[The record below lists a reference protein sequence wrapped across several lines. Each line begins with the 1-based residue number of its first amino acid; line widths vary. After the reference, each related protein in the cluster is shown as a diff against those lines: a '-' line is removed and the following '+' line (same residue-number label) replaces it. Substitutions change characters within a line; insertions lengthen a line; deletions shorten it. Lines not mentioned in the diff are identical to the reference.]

1 MEKARIREIC
11 AFREGR
17 LCACNRNGPARPRE
31 RDCVTVRPV
40 RETHKFSDDTSASP
54 CGSLKLN
61 MQRMEDRWR
70 RRLEIEAKECEHADR
85 IASRSLPFVPSE
97 HGSAKQSPS
106 VRVAEANQQPAC
118 HESSQSVKPPPSPPN
133 RTKPGRRRRLADS
146 FVVCAGELWRKAIGE
161 SKTKVSNG
169 QLREIASVLDA
180 AKYLPPA
187 VYLEVK
193 FARELKAFNSQHSKS
208 KEAGP
213 ILTWSQL
220 VAHADKDH
228 LQGMRR
234 LLSR

>member
-1 MEKARIREIC
+1 METQGYAKSAPFVRAVFARAI
-11 AFREGR
+11 
-17 LCACNRNGPARPRE
+17 
-31 RDCVTVRPV
+31 VTVLHARASAIASQFALFA
-40 RETHKFSDDTSASP
+40 RRTSFPTILLQAHV
-54 CGSLKLN
+54 GSLKLN

-161 SKTKVSNG
+161 SKTKVSSG

-187 VYLEVK
+187 VYLEGK